1 MVMFAIQ
8 VFRSLRFCLSPG
20 ILRGVV
26 ASLCLV
32 VFGCGHGK
40 VLSMQTAPILEENE
54 SDQAAMGLD
63 KFFLHDECTG
73 EYPPQP
79 DTCLHDRRHEHS
91 SKFVG
96 KSGAVYDVTL
106 RIRGIFEPT
115 TILGGDTPDPAHPYL
130 KVGGAVSTPDWSQW
144 QIEISEPKQTYWL
157 NHYPS
162 VGHRIYKED
171 FEATMAIAAGAT
183 VVVRVNDGN
192 DRQIDNGKTGQDRQ
206 QMFDGVTDH
215 ALSGQMLRLDVVRV
229 KNHARP

>member
-1 MVMFAIQ
+1 MFAIQ

-79 DTCLHDRRHEHS
+79 DTCLHGGRQLDEVYPTIRALPEVVASVGRQTEVLMDGGIRR
-91 SKFVG
+91 
-96 KSGAVYDVTL
+96 
-106 RIRGIFEPT
+106 
-115 TILGGDTPDPAHPYL
+115 GGDIVKAL
-130 KVGGAVSTPDWSQW
+130 CLGARAVLFGRA
-144 QIEISEPKQTYWL
+144 YAYGL
-157 NHYPS
+157 
-162 VGHRIYKED
+162 
-171 FEATMAIAAGAT
+171 AAG
-183 VVVRVNDGN
+183 GYH
-192 DRQIDNGKTGQDRQ
+192 DR
-206 QMFDGVTDH
+206 
-215 ALSGQMLRLDVVRV
+215 
-229 KNHARP
+229 P

>member
-1 MVMFAIQ
+1 MFTIQ

-79 DTCLHDRRHEHS
+79 DTCLHDRLHEHS
-91 SKFVG
+91 SKFGG

-130 KVGGAVSTPDWSQW
+130 KGGGAVSTPDWSQW
-144 QIEISEPKQTYWL
+144 QIEISDPKQTYWL
-157 NHYPS
+157 NHYPRFRS
-162 VGHRIYKED
+162 PFVSRAYGVICRFACLRPTLIGRPEC
-171 FEATMAIAAGAT
+171 FVLLCQGSQLLIAQVLDIDHG
-183 VVVRVNDGN
+183 VVR
-192 DRQIDNGKTGQDRQ
+192 T
-206 QMFDGVTDH
+206 
-215 ALSGQMLRLDVVRV
+215 A
-229 KNHARP
+229 